1 MYGTRGDYRCSLPS
15 SSSSVRMRVRKAFT
29 LAELIVMVT
38 VLAALTFVAVPRLPF
53 RSIQGHRAE
62 GTAWKIATDLR
73 RTRSLAI
80 LHAATHP
87 KGFALKIKTMG
98 KGAEYEIVDLES
110 QDTIDVHVVDAG
122 VSLAG
127 RRTFEFSPLGAL
139 KEKNDPALTV
149 SASGRTFTIRVAPG
163 TGAVRCTEDGK
174 I

>member
-1 MYGTRGDYRCSLPS
+1 
-15 SSSSVRMRVRKAFT
+15 MRVRKAFT
-29 LAELIVMVT
+29 LAELIVMVAM
-38 VLAALTFVAVPRLPF
+38 LAALTFVAVPRLPF

-62 GTAWKIATDLR
+62 VTAWKIATDLR

-80 LHAATHP
+80 LHAGTNS
-87 KGFALKIKTMG
+87 KGFALNIKGTG
-98 KGAEYEIVDLES
+98 KGTEYEIVDLGS
-110 QDTIDVHVVDAG
+110 QDTIDVHVVDAD

-139 KEKNDPALTV
+139 KDKNDPVLTV
-149 SASGRTFTIRVAPG
+149 SALGRTFTIRVAPG